1 MSDRY
6 AAIRALWEIDPGTR
20 IGYADEVLDNW
31 RQRFGDV
38 PAALREY
45 YTTLGAHT
53 ELNHTQDQLVAPA
66 DTPGTVY
73 RMDGDDATD
82 VLAFYVENQLALQ
95 WGVLA
100 ADCGANDP
108 TVQILVDEEWEPTAD
123 TVSSFL
129 IAQAHLQ
136 RLYAYE
142 DWSEEFLSI
151 DDEALARLR
160 DFLPAR
166 EVTSDLYGG
175 VEFFGGPGVVLAY
188 FRDSSSVVFGCA
200 DEHLLDS
207 LFAYFARNG

>member
-1 MSDRY
+1 MSDRFG
-6 AAIRALWEIDPGTR
+6 AIRELWEIDPDAR
-20 IGYADEVLDNW
+20 IGYPGEVLDDW
-31 RQRFGDV
+31 ERRFGDV

-45 YTTLGAHT
+45 YTTLGAHV

-82 VLAFYVENQLALQ
+82 VLVFYVENQLAVQ

-100 ADCGANDP
+100 ADCAESDP
-108 TVQILVDEEWEPTAD
+108 TVQELVDGEWEPTAD

-129 IAQAHLQ
+129 AAQAHLQ

-160 DFLPAR
+160 DFLPSR
-166 EVTSDLYGG
+166 NVTSDLYGG

-207 LFAYFARNG
+207 LFVYFARNG